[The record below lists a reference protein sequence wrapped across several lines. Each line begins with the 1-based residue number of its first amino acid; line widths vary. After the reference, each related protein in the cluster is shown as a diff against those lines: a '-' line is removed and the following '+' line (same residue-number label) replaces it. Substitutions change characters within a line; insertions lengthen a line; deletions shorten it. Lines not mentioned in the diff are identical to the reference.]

1 MYINYLNKEHFTDP
15 VLPDCNID
23 FAPLT
28 IDSCDKYSNE
38 EYKKMRDDYWK
49 AVVTTKELDS
59 DYCIQSLVDKIK
71 ENNTTS
77 QIQID
82 KYNADIDTE
91 LVDVTAEQKKIID
104 NKQKMEELESN
115 IVYSEQRLSDSN
127 KNNYRN
133 KIKLIIFIVV
143 ILVFVLIQ
151 LILIIV

>member
-1 MYINYLNKEHFTDP
+1 MYINYLNKEHFTDL
-15 VLPDCNID
+15 VSPDCNID
-23 FAPLT
+23 FDPLT

-49 AVVTTKELDS
+49 AVVAKADTIN
-59 DYCIQSLVDKIK
+59 CIQLLVDKIK
-71 ENNTTS
+71 DNNVSS
-77 QIQID
+77 QAQIK

>member
-49 AVVTTKELDS
+49 AVVAKADTIN
-59 DYCIQSLVDKIK
+59 CIQLLVDKIK
-71 ENNTTS
+71 DNNVSS
-77 QIQID
+77 QAQIK

>member
-49 AVVTTKELDS
+49 AVVAKADTIN
-59 DYCIQSLVDKIK
+59 CIQLLVDKIK
-71 ENNTTS
+71 DNNVSS
-77 QIQID
+77 QTQIK